1 MLMSNV
7 VSFTNRNVLLEN
19 DIAREV
25 AEIIGQEKLQLP
37 TAQSPLVDR
46 FVSKIEGNYDTSRA
60 KTDTDHAIS
69 LLYIAY
75 NTTPQEHGD
84 IRVKISRIMS
94 QLVEAQQDSELRIK
108 DSVRI
113 AATIGKQLTSLLP
126 DWLDVRDSADP
137 EEIKQFVKAELLD
150 MAKRISTAALDV
162 RSSLTTIIVKYDSIL
177 KDIKDVTDS
186 SEIALSETIA
196 ANQAIQDEIVQ
207 STARKEELDSLV
219 SALQEQIARFEKMAF
234 EYGKQAQSAEQK
246 SFWASVIKTVTQV
259 VSAVLPIAAMAA
271 TGGVGGAL
279 GVAAAGTPGLLGN
292 TNVDPKQVVEKSNLE
307 AARNAQSKIVEAR
320 QQRVDE
326 LEQQQVA
333 ATTDAERQ
341 ALSSAL
347 EKAQVE
353 LREGQ
358 NQLSQA
364 ENQLGAFLRQLGA
377 AADEAGAEQQRQ
389 GASLRELE
397 RQMLDNVEKYEEV
410 KRGQVAELAKI
421 TVLLDAKRSEE
432 QTIELAVRSLN
443 LSVSAL
449 KRSKEIVEEIAFFFK
464 SFADFMQC
472 IVDEAT
478 IRMEEYEK
486 AGNSAVLRKSRL
498 EAIRLSTDEFFVTQA
513 AEWLAVG
520 VVSERFAQL
529 FNDGWSKLN
538 KLSGQYITGDEL
550 QAYLVQASQQL
561 KVIIEE
567 REAASN
573 QRIASLQS
581 YREEREATA

>member
-1 MLMSNV
+1 MSNV

-25 AEIIGQEKLQLP
+25 ADIIGQEKLQLP

-150 MAKRISTAALDV
+150 MAKRICTAALGV

-177 KDIKDVTDS
+177 MDINVVTDS

-196 ANQAIQDEIVQ
+196 ANKAIQDEIVQ
-207 STARKEELDSLV
+207 ATARKEELDSLV

-561 KVIIEE
+561 KVIIE
-567 REAASN
+567 
-573 QRIASLQS
+573 
-581 YREEREATA
+581 

>member
-1 MLMSNV
+1 MSNV

-25 AEIIGQEKLQLP
+25 ADIIGQEKLQLP

-150 MAKRISTAALDV
+150 MAKRISTAALGV

-196 ANQAIQDEIVQ
+196 ANKAIQDEIVQ
-207 STARKEELDSLV
+207 ATARKEELDSLV

>member
-1 MLMSNV
+1 MSNV
-7 VSFTNRNVLLEN
+7 ISITDRNVLLDN
-19 DIAREV
+19 DITNEV

-94 QLVEAQQDSELRIK
+94 QLVEAQQDSERRIK

-113 AATIGKQLTSLLP
+113 AAMIGKQLASLLP

-150 MAKRISTAALDV
+150 MAKRISTAAMDV
-162 RSSLTTIIVKYDSIL
+162 RSSLNTIIVKYDSIL

-196 ANQAIQDEIVQ
+196 ANKAIEEEIVQ
-207 STARKEELDSLV
+207 ATARKEELDSLV
-219 SALQEQIARFEKMAF
+219 SALQEQIARFEKMAV

-246 SFWASVIKTVTQV
+246 SFWASVVKSVTQV

-279 GVAAAGTPGLLGN
+279 GAAAAGTPGLLGN
-292 TNVDPKQVVEKSNLE
+292 SNVDPKQVVEKSNLE
-307 AARNAQSKIVEAR
+307 AARNAQAKIVEAR
-320 QQRVDE
+320 QQRADE
-326 LEQQQVA
+326 LEQQQAA

-341 ALSSAL
+341 ELSSAL
-347 EKAQVE
+347 EKAQGE
-353 LREGQ
+353 LREEQ

-478 IRMEEYEK
+478 VRMEEYEK
-486 AGNSAVLRKSRL
+486 AGNSEVLRKSRL
-498 EAIRLSTDEFFVTQA
+498 EAIRLSTDEFFVSQA

-573 QRIASLQS
+573 QRIASLQN
-581 YREEREATA
+581 YRQEREATA

>member
-1 MLMSNV
+1 MSNV
-7 VSFTNRNVLLEN
+7 VSFANRNVLLEN

-37 TAQSPLVDR
+37 TARSPLVDS

-75 NTTPQEHGD
+75 NTTPQEHGA

-94 QLVEAQQDSELRIK
+94 QLVEAQQDSERRIK

-113 AATIGKQLTSLLP
+113 AATIGKQLASLLP

-137 EEIKQFVKAELLD
+137 EEIKEFVKAELLD
-150 MAKRISTAALDV
+150 MAKRISTAAMGV
-162 RSSLTTIIVKYDSIL
+162 RSSLNTIIVKYDSIL

-196 ANQAIQDEIVQ
+196 ANKAIKEEIVQ
-207 STARKEELDSLV
+207 ATARKEELDSLV
-219 SALQEQIARFEKMAF
+219 SALQEQIARYEKMAA

-246 SFWASVIKTVTQV
+246 SFWASVVKSVTQV

-279 GVAAAGTPGLLGN
+279 GAAAAGTPGLLGN

-307 AARNAQSKIVEAR
+307 AARNAQSKMVEAR

-326 LEQQQVA
+326 LEQQQAA

-347 EKAQVE
+347 EKAQGE

-498 EAIRLSTDEFFVTQA
+498 EAIRLSTDEFFVSQA

-581 YREEREATA
+581 YRQEREATA

>member
-1 MLMSNV
+1 MTNV
-7 VSFTNRNVLLEN
+7 VSITNRNVLLEN

-46 FVSKIEGNYDTSRA
+46 FVSKIEGNYDTARA

-75 NTTPQEHGD
+75 NTTPQEHGA

-94 QLVEAQQDSELRIK
+94 QLVEAQQDSERQIK

-113 AATIGKQLTSLLP
+113 AATIGRQLASLLP

-137 EEIKQFVKAELLD
+137 EQIKQFVKTDLLD
-150 MAKRISTAALDV
+150 MAKRISTAAMGV
-162 RSSLTTIIVKYDSIL
+162 RSSLNTIIVKYDSIL
-177 KDIKDVTDS
+177 KDIKEVTDS
-186 SEIALSETIA
+186 SETALSETIV
-196 ANQAIQDEIVQ
+196 ANKAIKEEIVQ
-207 STARKEELDSLV
+207 ATARKEELNSLV
-219 SALQEQIARFEKMAF
+219 SALQEQIARFEKMAV

-246 SFWASVIKTVTQV
+246 SFWASLLKTVTQV

-271 TGGVGGAL
+271 TGGAGAAL
-279 GVAAAGTPGLLGN
+279 GAAAAGTPGLLGN
-292 TNVDPKQVVEKSNLE
+292 ANVDPKQMVEKTNLE
-307 AARNAQSKIVEAR
+307 AKRNGQSKLVEAR

-326 LEQQQVA
+326 LEQQRAA

-347 EKAQVE
+347 EKAQGE

-364 ENQLGAFLRQLGA
+364 EDQLGAFLRQLSA
-377 AADEAGAEQQRQ
+377 AADEMGAEQQRQ

-478 IRMEEYEK
+478 VRMEEYEK
-486 AGNSAVLRKSRL
+486 AGNSAELRKSRL
-498 EAIRLSTDEFFVTQA
+498 EAIRLSTDEFFVSQA

-520 VVSERFAQL
+520 VVSERFVQL

-538 KLSGQYITGDEL
+538 KLSGQYIRGDEL

-561 KVIIEE
+561 KLIIEA
-567 REAASN
+567 REAASD

-581 YREEREATA
+581 YRQEREATA

>member
-25 AEIIGQEKLQLP
+25 ADIIGQEKLQLP

-150 MAKRISTAALDV
+150 MAKRICTAALGV

-177 KDIKDVTDS
+177 MDINVVTDS

-196 ANQAIQDEIVQ
+196 ANKAIQDEIVQ
-207 STARKEELDSLV
+207 ATARKEELDSLV

-561 KVIIEE
+561 KVIIE
-567 REAASN
+567 
-573 QRIASLQS
+573 
-581 YREEREATA
+581 

>member
-1 MLMSNV
+1 MSNV